1 MTLTIYGI
9 KEWGLAL
16 IATLLIEAGAGYLI
30 LNNKFTTAAWI
41 VGAIVLVVFFAFA
54 AFFRNP
60 RRQIP
65 SNPLLLVSPADGTI
79 KDIEVV
85 EDFDLA
91 PFTGKALRVG
101 IFLSVFNVH
110 VNRAPAEMTVET
122 VHYREGE
129 YLDARDNEATKR
141 NEAMTIAGTAVMG
154 DTKFPLAV
162 RQISGAI
169 ARRIVCP
176 VKAGKT
182 IKRGAIYGMIKFG
195 SRTEI
200 YLPVD
205 KFELNVKIGDKVNGG
220 SSVIATMV
228 E

>member
-1 MTLTIYGI
+1 M
-9 KEWGLAL
+9 
-16 IATLLIEAGAGYLI
+16 
-30 LNNKFTTAAWI
+30 
-41 VGAIVLVVFFAFA
+41 AFA

-85 EDFDLA
+85 EDFDMA

-110 VNRAPAEMTVET
+110 VNRAPAAMTVET

-129 YLDARDNEATKR
+129 YLDARDSQATKR
-141 NEAMTIAGTAVMG
+141 NEAMTIAGTAVIE

-176 VKAGKT
+176 VKAGQT

-228 E
+228 D